1 MGKATFLQEQNAMFE
16 KLHLEGANSYWMQAT
31 TGLEEWNKKAEEAG
45 IAYAKYL
52 SQPDLFAQ
60 VKAYREEQGL
70 DALEKREFD
79 YLYLSMVGN
88 QLPTELLTEM
98 VKLSTELNSTFNTYR
113 AKLDGAEVSENEIR
127 EILVGSTDLEKR
139 ERAWHASKEIG
150 NEVVEKLLELVK
162 KRNEGARSLGYA
174 DHHAMAFE
182 LQELDR
188 DFVFATFQKLKE
200 LSDEPFRKIKQ
211 ELDEELAERFGIKV
225 EDLRPW
231 HYADP
236 FFQEAP
242 PSKEL
247 DLEAFYQGKDIEQI
261 TIDTFASMGMEIQDM
276 LAKSDLYPREKK
288 NQHAFCTD
296 INRKEDVRVLCNI
309 APSSYWMETMLHEFG
324 HAVYF
329 KYLDASLPFILRE
342 PAHIF
347 TTEAIAMYYGRMAKQ
362 AVWLERFLGLDANT
376 IEEITPKLE
385 KALQR
390 QMLISA
396 RWIITFV
403 FFERALYE
411 NPDQDLNQ
419 LWWKLVEEI
428 QFVNPPENR
437 DYPHWAAKIHF
448 TLAPVYYQNYL
459 LGELTTSQI
468 HRYIEENF
476 SQDPFKPEVGEFLK
490 QFFHMGARFNW
501 NEKLEKT
508 TGEQLNPQHFIDQF
522 VK

>member
-1 MGKATFLQEQNAMFE
+1 MSKTAFLQQQNEIFAQLYEDM
-16 KLHLEGANSYWMQAT
+16 AISYWNSAT
-31 TGLEEWNKKAEEAG
+31 TGEEEWNKKTEEAEL
-45 IAYAKYL
+45 ALRKYMAKT
-52 SQPDLFAQ
+52 DLFAK
-60 VKAYREEQGL
+60 VKEYLAESNL
-70 DALEKREFD
+70 DPLEKRELD
-79 YLYLSMVGN
+79 SLYLNMIEN
-88 QLPTELLTEM
+88 QLPADVLAEM

-113 AKLDGAEVSENEIR
+113 ANIDGEAASENEVR
-127 EILVGSTDLEKR
+127 DILINSNDLEKR
-139 ERAWHASKEIG
+139 ERAWHASKTIG
-150 NEVVEKLLELVK
+150 NEIVEKLLQLVK
-162 KRNEGARSLGYA
+162 LRNEAARSLGYKNY
-174 DHHAMAFE
+174 HAMAFE
-182 LQELDR
+182 NQELDR
-188 DFVFATFQKLKE
+188 DFVFSTFHKLKE
-200 LSDEPFRKIKQ
+200 LSDEPFRQLKR
-211 ELDEELAERFGIKV
+211 ELDEELAERFGIAV
-225 EDLRPW
+225 ADLRPW

-242 PSKEL
+242 PSKGL
-247 DLEAFYQGKDIEQI
+247 DLEPFYQGKDIEQI
-261 TIDTFASMGMEIQDM
+261 TVDTFTSMGMEIKDM
-276 LAKSDLYPREKK
+276 LAKSDLYPRDKK

-296 INRKEDVRVLCNI
+296 IDRKEDVRVLCNI
-309 APSSYWMETMLHEFG
+309 SPSSYWMETMLHEFG

-329 KYLDASLPFILRE
+329 KYLDPSLPFILRS
-342 PAHIF
+342 PAHTF
-347 TTEAIAMYYGRMAKQ
+347 TTEAIAMYYGRMGKQ
-362 AVWLERFLGLDANT
+362 ALWLEKFLGLDAAT
-376 IEEITPKLE
+376 VQKLSPQLD

-403 FFERALYE
+403 FFEKELYE

-468 HRYIEENF
+468 HRYIEENISKDSF
-476 SQDPFKPEVGEFLK
+476 NPEVGDFLK
-490 QFFHMGARFNW
+490 EFFFMGGRYNW
-501 NEKLEKT
+501 NEKLEKS